1 MSDNAL
7 WIILQKLR
15 TPLLVII
22 ITYSIAI
29 LGMVLIPGEKDPITH
44 EIYHLTFF
52 DAFYFVSYMAST
64 IGFGESPY
72 AFTYEQ
78 KLWVSFCI
86 YLTVVGWF
94 YGVGALVS
102 AVTDRTLKFE
112 LMRSSFRKKVR
123 EIKNDFVIILGY
135 SYVNSEIIKK
145 FHEVDIEVVL
155 IEKSEEKVNHFLL
168 EESSIDVPIMV
179 GDGVIS
185 ETLED
190 AGIRKKNCKAIVSL
204 FSDEEKN
211 LRISILTKFL
221 NPNVK
226 VMAKATF
233 DATTQSIKDTD
244 IATVINPFEVFAKRV
259 DISLTSPHVL
269 MLENWIYQN
278 SDLNGK
284 ICTLPQG
291 KYIVC
296 GYGRLG
302 KELQKKFDKH
312 NIEYVFI
319 DEKRTASRDMI
330 QSHQFLHENP
340 DDKEVLLKAGIKEAS
355 CLIIGTKNDIKNLS
369 IMITAKKLNPN
380 IYLVS
385 RENTIQEISIFKVA
399 DIDWIFMIERILIN
413 KTSLAL
419 TKPLRHRLLMH
430 ILKKDELWAETLV
443 RLLIK
448 RLGSNPL
455 ITSLRINE
463 EESYAIYH
471 EILEGKEVNIDV
483 LRASLADRT
492 QKNIA
497 VPLMLHR
504 DGENILLPRN
514 MKLEINDHLLFACDM
529 ETKEEIELIA
539 SNIYEFHYAKY
550 GKEKEVP
557 FLTRIIGHN

>member
-22 ITYSIAI
+22 VTYSIAI
-29 LGMVLIPGEKDPITH
+29 LGMVLIPGIDDDGKV
-44 EIYHLTFF
+44 YHLTFF

-72 AFTYEQ
+72 DFTYAQ

-112 LMRSSFRKKVR
+112 LMRSKFRKKVR
-123 EIKNDFVIILGY
+123 DIKSDFVIVLGY

-145 FHEVDIEVVL
+145 FHNVDIEVVL
-155 IEKSEEKVNHFLL
+155 IELNEDKVNNFLL
-168 EESSIDVPIMV
+168 EESSRDVPIMV
-179 GDGVIS
+179 GDGILS
-185 ETLED
+185 DSLED
-190 AGIRKKNCKAIVSL
+190 AGIRKRNCKAIVSL
-204 FSDEEKN
+204 FKDEEKN
-211 LRISILTKFL
+211 LRVSILTKFL
-221 NPNVK
+221 NPEVK

-233 DATTQSIKDTD
+233 DAITKSINDTD

-278 SDLNGK
+278 ADLTSK
-284 ICTLPQG
+284 VCTLPQG
-291 KYIVC
+291 KYIIC

-319 DEKRTASRDMI
+319 DEKRTASREMI
-330 QSHQFLHENP
+330 HNNQYLHENP

-369 IMITAKKLNPN
+369 IMITAKKLNPD

-385 RENTIQEISIFKVA
+385 RENTIQEISIFQVA
-399 DIDWIFMIERILIN
+399 DIDWIFMIEQIVIN

-419 TKPLRHRLLMH
+419 TKPLRNHLLMH
-430 ILKKDELWAETLV
+430 VLKKDEVWAEALV
-443 RLLIK
+443 RLLLNRI
-448 RLGSNPL
+448 GSNPL
-455 ITSLRINE
+455 IMSLKINE

-483 LRASLADRT
+483 LRVSLSNREE
-492 QKNIA
+492 KNIA
-497 VPLMLHR
+497 VPLMVYR

-514 MKLEINDHLLFACDM
+514 MKLRINDHLLFACNS
-529 ETKEEIELIA
+529 EAKEEIELIS

-557 FLTRIIGHN
+557 FLTTIFGHN